1 MASLVDDRGYNQ
13 GFRWTPTTEV
23 RMRRRADAILEAVGA
38 GEGDRILEI
47 GCGTGE
53 LAHFLARDTRAHVTG
68 ADLCEPFI
76 AQAKASF
83 GTDRLDFVTADLSKA
98 EDIARLGRK
107 FRAVVGNGILHHLYF
122 HIDDAV
128 ERLAQLL
135 VPGGRFVFWEPNLF
149 NPYVYAIFSFKP
161 LRKLA
166 KLEPDE
172 MAFTPRWI
180 STHLERAGF
189 TNVQAEFRDFL
200 VPVVPFPLVPAVT
213 KLGDVAEHLP
223 GVNRLAQSL
232 FITATWS

>member
-13 GFRWTPTTEV
+13 GYRWTPTTEV
-23 RMRRRADAILEAVGA
+23 RMRRRADAILEAA
-38 GEGDRILEI
+38 GVHDGDRLLEV

-53 LAHFLARDTRAHVTG
+53 LAHFLARDSRAHVTG
-68 ADLCEPFI
+68 VDLCEPFI
-76 AQAKASF
+76 AQAKAAF
-83 GTDRLDFVTADLSKA
+83 GNERLDFVAADLSKA
-98 EDIARLGRK
+98 DDVQRLGQR
-107 FRAVVGNGILHHLYF
+107 FNAVVGNGILHHLYF

-128 ERLAQLL
+128 QRLAQLL

-180 STHLERAGF
+180 EKHLFAAGF
-189 TNVQAEFRDFL
+189 RDVRAEFRDFL
-200 VPVVPFPLVPAVT
+200 VPVVPYRLVPMVM
-213 KLGDVAEHLP
+213 KPGDVAERLP

-232 FITATWS
+232 FITATRA